1 MERYRKRG
9 VIGPDFRAWV
19 AGPKGA
25 GR

>member
-9 VIGPDFRAWV
+9 VIGPDFRGWV
-19 AGPKGA
+19 SGPKGA